1 MPPLTLGVA
10 LTLPPLV
17 PLRTQVLGMSRGD
30 LRELIAAE
38 LAASPTS
45 LEVDPD
51 AEADVAA
58 EGESVA
64 ADDVDAVVWLEDG
77 RWQVRVIKIDPAVRV
92 RLDADTDATETN
104 RGRALVN
111 FLEDRAGLLQAILI
125 EIIQPGG
132 LPVKDAAAARAS
144 LDDVGAALDCSPV
157 EIARIVSRKKV
168 RIAGEV
174 VVLSDLLLRS
184 DPG

>member
-1 MPPLTLGVA
+1 
-10 LTLPPLV
+10 
-17 PLRTQVLGMSRGD
+17 
-30 LRELIAAE
+30 
-38 LAASPTS
+38 
-45 LEVDPD
+45 
-51 AEADVAA
+51 
-58 EGESVA
+58 
-64 ADDVDAVVWLEDG
+64 
-77 RWQVRVIKIDPAVRV
+77 
-92 RLDADTDATETN
+92 
-104 RGRALVN
+104 VN